1 MYFRVAFGRVAELVE
16 CTGLENRRTLT
27 RTGGSNPSSSARKK
41 AAEKSAVFLCLDETD
56 NNCAD
61 ESGHKKRLRIRL
73 SS

>member
-41 AAEKSAVFLCLDETD
+41 AAEKSAVFLCL
-56 NNCAD
+56 
-61 ESGHKKRLRIRL
+61 SVSYKSISVSLGQKRG
-73 SS
+73 